1 MRPRAIGTV
10 AADRYHAT
18 VLSNFIRGF
27 DKYARRYAKTDIP
40 ESRFPARFF
49 VLSRRDLQLG
59 IDRAAQLM
67 LRTGLP
73 GERVLVLGTRV
84 EPGELR
90 ANERTGIGELVERNY
105 IDVDSVYLVDAD
117 QQLRAISIEEACA
130 ASLAC
135 HSKARPAWDDL
146 RPRSVSLLPIARG
159 CQAACNFCF
168 SVASVSKDT
177 RQGTLD
183 WQRVDAILAAARDR
197 GAERA
202 VITGGGEP
210 GLLGD
215 ESLERLIRACARDFA
230 KVVLITNGYSLARR
244 GEAER
249 AQALQR
255 LAGAG
260 LTVLAL
266 SRHHHDP
273 AENARI
279 MKLDSQSDNL
289 VRSWHAHR
297 AALGPLSVRLVCVL
311 QRGGIQDASTLDA
324 YLSWAAAMGVAEV
337 CFKELYVSTS
347 RESVYHS
354 ELGNVWSRDN
364 QVPLRLVLERATERR
379 WERLGALPWGAPI
392 FSATVD
398 GAQMRIAAYT
408 EPSVSW
414 ELHHGVC
421 RSWNLMSDGRC
432 LASLEDRASE
442 VAV

>member
-1 MRPRAIGTV
+1 MRLRAIETV
-10 AADRYHAT
+10 AAERYHAT
-18 VLSNFIRGF
+18 VLSNFIRGY
-27 DKYARRYAKTDIP
+27 DKYARRYTKTEIP

-49 VLSRRDLQLG
+49 VLSREDLQLG
-59 IDRAAQLM
+59 IDRASQLM

-73 GERVLVLGTRV
+73 GERVLVLATRV
-84 EPGELR
+84 KPSELR
-90 ANERTGIGELVERNY
+90 ANERTGIGELVERNF
-105 IDVDSVYLVDAD
+105 IDVDSVYVVDD

-135 HSKARPAWDDL
+135 HLKSRPRWDEL
-146 RPRSVSLLPIARG
+146 RPRSVSVLPIARG

-168 SVASVSKDT
+168 SLASASKDT
-177 RQGTLD
+177 RQGKLD
-183 WQRVDAILAAARDR
+183 WQRVDAILDAARDR

-215 ESLERLIRACARDFA
+215 ENLERLIRACARAFA

-244 GEAER
+244 SESER
-249 AQALQR
+249 VHALQR
-255 LAGAG
+255 LAEAG

-279 MKLDSQSDNL
+279 MNLDSESEKV

-297 AALGPLSVRLVCVL
+297 AALRSLTLRLVCVL
-311 QRGGIQDASTLDA
+311 QRGGIDDASTLDA
-324 YLSWAAAMGVAEV
+324 YLSWAASMGVAEV

-347 RESVYHS
+347 HESVYHS
-354 ELGNVWSRDN
+354 EQGNVWSREN
-364 QVPLRLVLERATERR
+364 QVPLRLVLDRAIERR
-379 WERLGALPWGAPI
+379 WERVGALPWGAPI
-392 FSATVD
+392 FSTNVD
-398 GAQMRIAAYT
+398 GAQMLIAAYT

-414 ELHHGVC
+414 ELHNGMC

-432 LASLEDRASE
+432 LASLEDRASV
-442 VAV
+442 VAI